1 MGYRYFASFGV
12 PVSYPFGYGLSY
24 TTFAYSDAVIAQNGD
39 SYEVSVKVTNSGK
52 AEGKEVVQLYYSDPQ
67 NKSLNKPAIELKAYA
82 KTQSLKPGESETVKL
97 TVKAADL
104 ASFDTKASAWV
115 VNAAKGKFIIGSSS
129 EDVRATLTADV
140 KASTTKVADVLRPQ
154 QPLNLLHR

>member
-1 MGYRYFASFGV
+1 M
-12 PVSYPFGYGLSY
+12 
-24 TTFAYSDAVIAQNGD
+24 
-39 SYEVSVKVTNSGK
+39 
-52 AEGKEVVQLYYSDPQ
+52 
-67 NKSLNKPAIELKAYA
+67 
-82 KTQSLKPGESETVKL
+82 KL

-115 VNAAKGKFIIGSSS
+115 VSAAKGKFIIGSSS

-154 QPLNLLHR
+154 QPLNLLQR